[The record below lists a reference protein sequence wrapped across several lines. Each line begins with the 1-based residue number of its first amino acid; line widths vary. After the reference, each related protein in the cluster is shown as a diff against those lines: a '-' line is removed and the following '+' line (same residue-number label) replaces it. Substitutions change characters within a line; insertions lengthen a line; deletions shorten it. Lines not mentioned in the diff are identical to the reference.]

1 MERHFSKD
9 ILMAHKHG
17 NKCSASLVTVKMQ
30 IKTTLRRYHLP
41 PGGWLRLKTPGTS
54 AGEDAEKLK
63 SICVADGNGK
73 GNSCGKW
80 HGDSSKKKIKKI
92 NKKYDVLQ
100 QFHCWV
106 SIYPKARKANIQTN
120 TCTLMFRAAV
130 PARAKRWRKPRMD
143 GE

>member
-1 MERHFSKD
+1 MEK
-9 ILMAHKHG
+9 
-17 NKCSASLVTVKMQ
+17 
-30 IKTTLRRYHLP
+30 
-41 PGGWLRLKTPGTS
+41 GT
-54 AGEDAEKLK
+54 AVE
-63 SICVADGNGK
+63 NGTAIPQ
-73 GNSCGKW
+73 
-80 HGDSSKKKIKKI
+80 KKKIKKI

-120 TCTLMFRAAV
+120 TCTLTFRAAV